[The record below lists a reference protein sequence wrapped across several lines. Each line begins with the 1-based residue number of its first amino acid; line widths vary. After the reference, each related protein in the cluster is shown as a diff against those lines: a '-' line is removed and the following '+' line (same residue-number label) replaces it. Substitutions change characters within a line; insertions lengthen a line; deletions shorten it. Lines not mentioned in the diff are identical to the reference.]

1 MARPLRVLCLHG
13 FRTNKRVMSDQT
25 LELQALLG
33 PAAEFVSLNAPTEAE
48 GEAEALV
55 EFAYKDHRPFY
66 EWWHQRLPN
75 GEGIKDAA
83 MAAKAIQEATK
94 DGGSAFIPYDGLDES
109 IALLNDA
116 IEARGPFDVLL
127 GFSQGS
133 VMATI
138 LSMWHWKHRQQQ
150 PWKLNLCF
158 NGYQSYGL
166 NAQYLFQDKAGQRDL
181 VPFPSVHVLGKKDP
195 LYSEGLLQAQMYAD
209 GVDSRN
215 NALKLVLEHE
225 GGHRLPSSKK
235 SPEVYEAILSAI
247 ERHCDFNAHSQ
258 TSAIA

>member
-1 MARPLRVLCLHG
+1 
-13 FRTNKRVMSDQT
+13 MSDQT
-25 LELQALLG
+25 QELQALLG
-33 PAAEFVSLNAPTEAE
+33 PAAEFVSINAPIEAE

-55 EFAYKDHRPFY
+55 ELMYKNHRPFY
-66 EWWHQRLPN
+66 EWWHQRLPS

-83 MAAKAIQEATK
+83 MAAKAIHDAK
-94 DGGSAFIPYDGLDES
+94 KNGGSAFMPYDGLDES
-109 IALLNDA
+109 IALLNDT

-166 NAQYLFQDKAGQRDL
+166 NAQYLFENEAGQKDF

-195 LYSEGLLQAQMYAD
+195 LYSDGLLQAQMYAD

-215 NALKLVLEHE
+215 IALKLVLEHE
-225 GGHRLPSSKK
+225 SGHRMPSSKK
-235 SPEVYEAILSAI
+235 NPDVFDVIISAI
-247 ERHCDFNAHSQ
+247 EHHCGYKAHTQ
-258 TSAIA
+258 VSAVA